1 MLLLHVTPYSF
12 CPITTPDG
20 SCSADYPD
28 GSYSADYHRPTRWF
42 AKQFADKLDADKV
55 LVQKSGYFARAAP
68 ARAAGTPFFLWRGLE
83 LC

>member
-1 MLLLHVTPYSF
+1 MLLLHVTPHSV
-12 CPITTPDG
+12 CPITGANTLCVALWLVPT
-20 SCSADYPD
+20 
-28 GSYSADYHRPTRWF
+28 PTRWF

-68 ARAAGTPFFLWRGLE
+68 ARAAGTPSFLWRGLE